1 MTLYAVCPG
10 SFATTTSDADA
21 DGEVVAELRYGW
33 RYLEQ
38 AVSVWR
44 IVDPERADQIAAVL
58 QRVAIAAGDGEVRL
72 YAEDLRDLTRLIPG
86 VERALIA
93 AGIVD
98 DAWLVPADRLMALKQ
113 QVPGMDL
120 ETERS
125 IANKTS
131 ALAEVI
137 MNVLAATD
145 WLARALAQGCF
156 VALG

>member
-10 SFATTTSDADA
+10 SDADA

-58 QRVAIAAGDGEVRL
+58 QRAAIAAGDGEVRL

-113 QVPGMDL
+113 EVPGMDL

-125 IANKTS
+125 IANTTS